1 MDKPLP
7 AAAAGR
13 GSVSRRASLPSL
25 AACVIAR
32 RKCLQL
38 GWDRDG
44 ELLAVLQEGSA
55 IIKLWDANQHSESS
69 LDTNMKDLSFIKWA
83 VAGPQ
88 LAIGTAKGN
97 RDHSLRSNPTIVVC
111 GS

>member
-1 MDKPLP
+1 MLF
-7 AAAAGR
+7 R
-13 GSVSRRASLPSL
+13 S
-25 AACVIAR
+25 
-32 RKCLQL
+32 
-38 GWDRDG
+38 WDRDG
-44 ELLAVLQEGSA
+44 ELLAVLQQGSA

-97 RDHSLRSNPTIVVC
+97 RKHRSPWSPASCGASPAVVATPC
-111 GS
+111 AGRVAPRRLL